1 MLLRVAAAATLALGV
16 GLFLSLDDNGEPI
29 AQESQ
34 AVPRVPV
41 IPPAPFTPGMPF
53 AEPPVVSSRDR
64 RLRTTLVAENGSVE
78 ISGLTV
84 AETQTY
90 AARGADGSSR
100 RGFLG
105 PTLRVQPGDRIELTL
120 DNGLTVP
127 DGALGAN
134 CPAAG
139 RDRTDAHGRRAQ
151 AGAAQLTNLH
161 FHGLHVTPRERSP
174 FGDSV
179 LVELPNGKSR
189 FRFRIP
195 PDHDQGTFWYHA
207 HLHTCTDD
215 QVFRGLAGLL
225 LVGDSRRDLPRRF
238 RGVPTR
244 SLALKDVQAEL
255 SDSGRWQITDDHG
268 WQYPTHRTVNG
279 LVDPNIGI
287 RPGETQLWRL
297 ANVSSAVWYDVA
309 LVDGSN
315 GERDPLTVVAQ
326 DGNSLR
332 RAVSRQ
338 SLVIAPGRRFDVL
351 VRGPES
357 GERVLKT
364 LAFDQGRLVFPED
377 TLATVRVGG
386 APAPAIATPGRLTAD
401 AQRFPR
407 RRGPTRRFT
416 FDIDFRPPSPNP
428 PLFTINDAV
437 FDEDVADATPVLG
450 TTERWIIYNKSGEYH
465 PFHIHQDDFR
475 VVDAGGGPPTL
486 PGDQDVVPLPPG
498 TPDNPSRVVIDM
510 PFTDYGGNFV
520 FHCHILDHEDGGMM
534 SLVALR
540 RRER

>member
-1 MLLRVAAAATLALGV
+1 MTVAGGV
-16 GLFLSLDDNGEPI
+16 GLVPLLVDGEPR
-29 AQESQ
+29 AQ
-34 AVPRVPV
+34 APAPPNVL
-41 IPPAPFTPGMPF
+41 PPAPFTPGMAF
-53 AEPPVVSSRDR
+53 TEPPVVRSRDG
-64 RLRTTLVAENGSVE
+64 RLRTTLVARNGSVQ
-78 ISGLTV
+78 ISGVSV

-90 AARGADGSSR
+90 AASGADGSSP

-105 PTLRVQPGDRIELTL
+105 PTLRVRPGDRIELTF
-120 DNGLTVP
+120 DSRLTIP
-127 DGALGAN
+127 DGAVGAD
-134 CPAAG
+134 CPETGGHSAQRRG
-139 RDRTDAHGRRAQ
+139 RVAQ
-151 AGAAQLTNLH
+151 AGTAQLSNLH

-174 FGDSV
+174 YGDTV
-179 LVELPNGKSR
+179 LVKLPNGKSR

-195 PDHDQGTFWYHA
+195 PNHDKGTFWYHA

-215 QVFRGLAGLL
+215 QVFRGLAGVL

-238 RGVPTR
+238 RGVRTR
-244 SLALKDVQAEL
+244 TLALKDVQVESTA
-255 SDSGRWQITDDHG
+255 GGGWQISDDHD
-268 WQYPTHRTVNG
+268 WANPTHRTVNG
-279 LVDPNIGI
+279 LVAPEMGI

-297 ANVSSAVWYDVA
+297 ANVSSAVWYQVA
-309 LVDGSN
+309 LVDGSD
-315 GERDPLTVVAQ
+315 GSQEPLTIVAQ

-332 RAVSRQ
+332 RAVRRESV
-338 SLVIAPGRRFDVL
+338 VIPPGRRFDVL
-351 VRGPES
+351 VRGPAS
-357 GERVLKT
+357 GTRILKT

-386 APAPAIATPGRLTAD
+386 APARVIAAPRRLTPD
-401 AQRFPR
+401 SQRFPR
-407 RRGPTRRFT
+407 RRGPIRRFT

-437 FDEDVADATPVLG
+437 FDEHVPDATPMLG

-475 VVDAGGGPPTL
+475 VVDGGGGPPTL

-534 SLVALR
+534 SLVELR